1 MIVNLIAIA
10 LAAFIVYRAVDE
22 VMDPLSRSGA
32 TDADMLA
39 TLGRFLRVMGGTALM
54 TVALVAA
61 YLRGS
66 A

>member
-10 LAAFIVYRAVDE
+10 LAAVIVYRAVDE
-22 VMDPLSRSGA
+22 VMDPLGRSRA
-32 TDADMLA
+32 TDAELLVA
-39 TLGRFLRVMGGTALM
+39 LGRFLRVMGGTALM

-66 A
+66 V